1 MTAPFSGGGGLSAL
15 VDEPYPIPDE
25 FPDFEQVL
33 IDLLTP
39 MAYVCTTLPESADLM
54 QQALPLFW
62 VRRVGGGLDADG
74 ITDTAHMQVMAFSYT
89 RRLSEQ
95 LSRQAR
101 RAILESP
108 GTSIN
113 GVLLDW
119 AEEITGLIEM
129 ADIDPLNRTVEIAFA
144 IDARRQYP

>member
-1 MTAPFSGGGGLSAL
+1 MTAPFTGAGALSAL

-39 MAYVCTTLPESADLM
+39 IAYTCTTLPKSAELM
-54 QQALPLFW
+54 EQALPLLW

-74 ITDTAHMQVMAFSYT
+74 ITDTAHMQITAFSYT
-89 RRLSEQ
+89 RRLSVQ
-95 LSRQAR
+95 LARQAR
-101 RAILESP
+101 RAILGSP
-108 GTSIN
+108 GADIN

-129 ADIDPLNRTVEIAFA
+129 GDIDPLNRTEEIAFA
-144 IDARRQYP
+144 LDARRQY